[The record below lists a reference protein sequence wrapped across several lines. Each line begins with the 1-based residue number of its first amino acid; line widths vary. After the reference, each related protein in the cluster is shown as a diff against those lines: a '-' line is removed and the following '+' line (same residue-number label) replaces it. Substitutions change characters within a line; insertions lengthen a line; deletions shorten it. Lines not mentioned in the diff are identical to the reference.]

1 MLLPFDMEKLKPF
14 QAGYLSGFKAERRD
28 MEKEEF
34 TEEIE
39 TEIRDYA
46 VASLK
51 NSISGY
57 DSINVKTMKRNHIA
71 GWGYTL
77 LPVWVLTY
85 KDKKED
91 KMYYIC
97 NERQSGKICG
107 VLPVDYG
114 RLAGLFALVFF
125 PVLIMLLIGGYLI

>member
-1 MLLPFDMEKLKPF
+1 MLCTFL
-14 QAGYLSGFKAERRD
+14 
-28 MEKEEF
+28 F
-34 TEEIE
+34 TVRKSE
-39 TEIRDYA
+39 
-46 VASLK
+46 
-51 NSISGY
+51 
-57 DSINVKTMKRNHIA
+57 INVKNHEEKITSPE
-71 GWGYTL
+71 WGYTL

-91 KMYYIC
+91 KMYYFAM
-97 NERQSGKICG
+97 NGQSGKICG